1 MLENDII
8 VKKIDNIQTDTLY
21 PGKPFI
27 PINPRELSTV
37 AYMTEGQLKYTVGES
52 SHVVRK
58 GEIIFVH
65 GGNIDI
71 SEAFECSQV
80 SYILADFSPLD
91 DNFEFPTRISVSS
104 AVGARIS
111 ELFSE
116 MYSIWRSGAISR
128 KTKCMARLYLIL
140 SILADEIFEKS
151 RDSYRFRK
159 LSPSI
164 EYINKYCLDPGF
176 NRARLAELSNM
187 SAVNLNRLFKEFFG
201 VTVGEYINN
210 RRMDEAKT
218 LLMNS
223 SNTISEIA
231 IKCGFADIYSFSHSF
246 HRNTGLSPT
255 EWRKK

>member
-8 VKKIDNIQTDTLY
+8 VSDIDNLKTDTLY
-21 PGKPFI
+21 PGKPYI
-27 PINPRELSTV
+27 PINPRSFSTV
-37 AYMTEGQLKYTVGES
+37 AYITDGQLKYTVGES
-52 SHVVRK
+52 SHVVRE
-58 GEIIFVH
+58 GEIIFVR

-80 SYILADFSPLD
+80 SYILADLTTLD
-91 DNFEFPTRISVSS
+91 DDFEFPTRISVSA

-111 ELFSE
+111 ELFFE

-128 KTKCMARLYLIL
+128 KTKCMARLYSIL
-140 SILADEIFEKS
+140 SFLADEIFEKS

-159 LSPSI
+159 LSPAI

-176 NRARLAELSNM
+176 DRAGLARLSNM

-201 VTVGEYINN
+201 VTVGGYINN
-210 RRMDEAKT
+210 RRMDAAKT

-231 IKCGFADIYSFSHSF
+231 IRCGFADIYSFSHSF
-246 HRNTGLSPT
+246 RRYTGLSPT